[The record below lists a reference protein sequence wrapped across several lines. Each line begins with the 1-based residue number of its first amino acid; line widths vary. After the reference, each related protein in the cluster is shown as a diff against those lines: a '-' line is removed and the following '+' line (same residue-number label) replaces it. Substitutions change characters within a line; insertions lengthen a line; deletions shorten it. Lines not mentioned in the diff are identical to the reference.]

1 MNHIS
6 KNLYITYTNQRARDL
21 KQTTA
26 DALDKVITL
35 DTFILELFENNSFE
49 ILIDD
54 TIATS
59 IIYKIIQ
66 EKSIEYFNYLN
77 SDALSLNTIY
87 NYITK
92 CKRNNISFQTL
103 LHGKKLNAIEDI
115 NTHYQAFK
123 RKNNLVDIADV
134 EHNVVNHFELY
145 FKNHYDN
152 IYIDDYKIGNISY
165 IKSNLQQKL
174 LEKLSSCKHLNKIPN
189 TNITPRL
196 IKPSNEVFD
205 SVDEVKTAIRIARKL
220 LENGTNESDILIVT
234 SDIKEY
240 APIYKLFLD
249 EYEIKGFTSVG
260 TPLTS
265 FFNSKNPKVQVATN
279 QYNAKIKTLTSLY
292 ARLGLILSQTL
303 KENIK
308 NSISIVDDKI
318 GIEMT
323 EANQLVGLTKR
334 YKHIIFIGTD
344 INHFPPSTNNNF
356 LYSYDNDIEYF
367 CANNYFTSSQ
377 TQLDEI
383 KRLCDNLYI
392 ITASYS
398 GKKELSASIL
408 IDSEFDETIDISDIK
423 SVSQLALQNTTVMP
437 DKGTKSYYDSITSQE
452 FTKFDGLD
460 VHDIKATHLSASQ
473 INKYLSCPLAYLY
486 SNKIRLQAPSQE
498 EEGFDVMEQ
507 GSLMHLCYELFGK
520 YIKQNHIKSTDKDE
534 LYKIMYDISFDAY
547 NDEETIQN
555 RGDENIHHQIFLST
569 LQAGLQDEREL
580 GLLAKF
586 VDYYIENA
594 QEFEYFQNSEFEKEF
609 ALDNEL
615 KPYTLKDKDDTE
627 YFIRGFIDR
636 FDNLENHMN
645 IIDYK
650 SKKMTSKI
658 DKEKMEQIAE
668 LKDVQLALYLL
679 YTSQEHKNKKYYAS
693 LLSFKGDRT
702 YYYFANL
709 ANEENIKDTEYY
721 SDEYES
727 KLKQVIFE
735 TKNNIENGKFS
746 FNNSDKKSCE
756 WCDIKYICH
765 ESILKKSKG

>member
-1 MNHIS
+1 MNHLS
-6 KNLYITYTNQRARDL
+6 KNLYITYTNQRERDL

-26 DALDKVITL
+26 NALDKVITL

-49 ILIDD
+49 IIIDD

-66 EKSIEYFNYLN
+66 EKNIDYFSYLN

-87 NYITK
+87 NFITK
-92 CKRNNISFQTL
+92 CKRNNIPFQTL
-103 LHGKKLNAIEDI
+103 LHGNKLDAVEEI
-115 NTHYQAFK
+115 NTHYQEFK

-134 EHNVVNHFELY
+134 EQNIVDNFEVY
-145 FKNHYDN
+145 FKNNYDN
-152 IYIDDYKIGNISY
+152 VYIDNFKIGNISY
-165 IKSNLQQKL
+165 IKSNFQQKL
-174 LEKLSSCKHLNKIPN
+174 LEKLSSFVHLDKIPDAD
-189 TNITPRL
+189 TTPKL

-205 SVDEVKTAIRIARKL
+205 SVDEVKTAIRITRKL
-220 LENGTNESDILIVT
+220 LENGTDESEILIVA
-234 SDIKEY
+234 SDIEEY

-260 TPLTS
+260 TPLSS
-265 FFNSKNPKVQVATN
+265 FFNSKNQKVQIATN
-279 QYNAKIKTLTSLY
+279 QYNAKIKALSSLY
-292 ARLGLILSQTL
+292 TRLGLTLSQAH

-308 NSISIVDDKI
+308 TSMTIVDDKI

-323 EANQLVGLTKR
+323 ETNQLVGLTRR
-334 YKHIIFIGTD
+334 YKHIIFIGND

-356 LYSYDNDIEYF
+356 LYSYDDDIQYF
-367 CANNYFTSSQ
+367 YANNYFTSSQ

-398 GKKELSASIL
+398 GKRELSASIL
-408 IDSEFDETIDISDIK
+408 IDSEFNETIDISDIK
-423 SVSQLALQNTTVMP
+423 SISQLALENTTVMP
-437 DKGTKSYYDSITSQE
+437 DKETKSYYDSITSQE

-534 LYKIMYDISFDAY
+534 LYKIMYDISFEAY
-547 NDEETIQN
+547 NDEETTQN

-594 QEFEYFQNSEFEKEF
+594 KEFEYFQNSEFEKEF
-609 ALDNEL
+609 ALDKEL
-615 KPYTLKDKDDTE
+615 KPYTLKDKDGTE

-636 FDNLENHMN
+636 FDNLENHIN

-650 SKKMTSKI
+650 SKKITSTI
-658 DKEKMEQIAE
+658 DKDKMEQIAE

-679 YTSQEHKNKKYYAS
+679 YTSQEYKNKKYYAS
-693 LLSFKGDRT
+693 LLSFKGNRA
-702 YYYFANL
+702 YSHFANL
-709 ANEENIKDTEYY
+709 ANEEALKDTEYY
-721 SDEYES
+721 SNEYES
-727 KLKQVIFE
+727 KLKQIIFE
-735 TKNNIENGKFS
+735 TKNNIENGRFN
-746 FNNSDKKSCE
+746 FNNSDEKTCE
-756 WCDIKYICH
+756 WCDIKHICH
-765 ESILKKSKG
+765 ESVLSKSL